1 MERGSGIILKES
13 IRFRAEK
20 ENSFIQKIKLL
31 GMWFFPIV
39 PIRGR
44 AAGMYMGIV
53 SFPAPLNRR
62 ILWKKA
68 VKAGL
73 CYAVFV
79 FKGMLHRPSAGR
91 SWKTVWKN
99 AVLSGSRMHSSKLL
113 HGSTAAL
120 RADAWIFRLSCP
132 CCPVIGN
139 RKSVFKETAIPDMET
154 INIYSLECK
163 HAP

>member
-1 MERGSGIILKES
+1 MILKWARHCSGPFLMISCRQYDIILKES

-62 ILWKKA
+62 ILWKK
-68 VKAGL
+68 L
-73 CYAVFV
+73 WRQVFV
-79 FKGMLHRPSAGR
+79 MRYSY
-91 SWKTVWKN
+91 
-99 AVLSGSRMHSSKLL
+99 
-113 HGSTAAL
+113 L
-120 RADAWIFRLSCP
+120 RACFTVLPPGGLEKQYEKTLFYPEAACILPSCFMEAQPHSGQMRISKPQTALS
-132 CCPVIGN
+132 
-139 RKSVFKETAIPDMET
+139 SSAMAIP
-154 INIYSLECK
+154 
-163 HAP
+163 A